1 MEQSKGTALAVTR
14 AVLYQNGIGYF
25 ERRGKLDGDLLKLR
39 VRPDQIRDVLKS
51 LTVVDLSSGRAI
63 SIALPIEKSRLK
75 QLSELPE
82 QVRAQGGVLAIA
94 QAFRGARCQV
104 EGERSATGRLVGVEN
119 LGSETKPDW
128 RLSVLTADN
137 VLTQFSV
144 TKVRALKILD
154 GTLELGLRKALD
166 VALDAGSWK
175 PVELAVRLSGPAP
188 HELVVSYVVEMPTWK
203 PAYRVVL
210 GPSENGK
217 PGKALLQ
224 GWAVVDNVS
233 GDDWKGIRLSLT
245 AGTPLAFTYDLYT
258 PRFPVRPNLE
268 PQDQAA
274 QIPLDAY
281 QAEGGIAAQKSA
293 TATLMAGGGRRG
305 GPGAPP
311 AAPMAS
317 AAPEEA
323 DKSARAAEPA
333 PPPEPAPVDADA
345 LQRNYQALVAGST
358 VGSLFRYDLDQPITV
373 DDRQSALVNIVNT
386 KVPGEEVLLYRV
398 GQDGASPY
406 RAVRF
411 TNDTGFVLESGP
423 IAIYHQDAQ
432 GGTFLGEALGGRIEK
447 TATTF
452 VPYALDGRVRV
463 TLDEAQNEKGMT
475 LVKIV
480 RGLITA
486 ESKRVTRYSYDVD
499 NGSGEATT
507 LWVRRPRRTGWK
519 VVGADQMIEEG
530 GAYFIPIALPA
541 AGRTKVSVEEQSPVE
556 RSVDIWSDLGRQV
569 IGLYLT
575 NSS

>member
-1 MEQSKGTALAVTR
+1 
-14 AVLYQNGIGYF
+14 
-25 ERRGKLDGDLLKLR
+25 
-39 VRPDQIRDVLKS
+39 
-51 LTVVDLSSGRAI
+51 
-63 SIALPIEKSRLK
+63 
-75 QLSELPE
+75 
-82 QVRAQGGVLAIA
+82 
-94 QAFRGARCQV
+94 
-104 EGERSATGRLVGVEN
+104 
-119 LGSETKPDW
+119 
-128 RLSVLTADN
+128 
-137 VLTQFSV
+137 
-144 TKVRALKILD
+144 
-154 GTLELGLRKALD
+154 
-166 VALDAGSWK
+166 
-175 PVELAVRLSGPAP
+175 
-188 HELVVSYVVEMPTWK
+188 
-203 PAYRVVL
+203 
-210 GPSENGK
+210 
-217 PGKALLQ
+217 
-224 GWAVVDNVS
+224 
-233 GDDWKGIRLSLT
+233 
-245 AGTPLAFTYDLYT
+245 
-258 PRFPVRPNLE
+258 
-268 PQDQAA
+268 
-274 QIPLDAY
+274 
-281 QAEGGIAAQKSA
+281 
-293 TATLMAGGGRRG
+293 
-305 GPGAPP
+305 
-311 AAPMAS
+311 MAS

-575 NSS
+575 NSSADPKVAGALKAALALRDRSGTLSAQMQTLTEQKSTLADRESEVRSNIQVLGKASKNADLKRKLEATLIGLETQLNDLTRKLVSMSMERGEVNDRLAVMMKNISLSSH